1 MNRKMLG
8 ALVLMAAAL
17 VMNVNAQDRE
27 RADVPFDFVVADRVL
42 PAATY
47 DISGVAANAMLI
59 RDFKNGN
66 GTMIQ
71 FQPADGKQVMHAK
84 LVFHTVRRAL
94 LLYQAW
100 SIDGQGIQLRES
112 KLEKE
117 QALASNQLR
126 AARGGYRPPIIRLY
140 PREPGAT
147 PLRVS
152 SLRNWLRTST
162 APHSSRI
169 LRSPL
174 P

>member
-17 VMNVNAQDRE
+17 VMNVNAQNRE

-47 DISGVAANAMLI
+47 DISEVAANAMLI

-84 LVFHTVRRAL
+84 LVFHKYGERYF
-94 LLYQAW
+94 LYQAW

-117 QALASNQLR
+117 QALASNQTSAPQEVVIALR
-126 AARGGYRPPIIRLY
+126 
-140 PREPGAT
+140 
-147 PLRVS
+147 
-152 SLRNWLRTST
+152 
-162 APHSSRI
+162 
-169 LRSPL
+169 
-174 P
+174 